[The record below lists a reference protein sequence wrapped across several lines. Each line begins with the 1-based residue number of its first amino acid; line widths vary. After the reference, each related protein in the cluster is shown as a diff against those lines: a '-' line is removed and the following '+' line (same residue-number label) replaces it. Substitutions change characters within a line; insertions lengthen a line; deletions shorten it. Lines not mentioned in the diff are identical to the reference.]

1 MDISFLASS
10 KREIKN
16 MNKGKVGAP
25 FEYSHTYIQFLA
37 FLKIGFKISYRTVQ
51 GIVRG
56 LSDYLKIE
64 EIHFTQIRRR
74 IVKIKPSVG
83 NLNLDNDDNKP
94 ITLIV
99 DASGLT
105 ITKKGD
111 YIEQKWI
118 RKKKEFI
125 KLHIAVDA
133 KSEQIVSFRVTKGN
147 VHDSKKFSPMI
158 REVSEAYSIDK
169 AYADQAHDNRRSFNL
184 LDNLNIEPAIQIR
197 KNASTK
203 AKGCPLRREEV
214 LLIREL
220 GYERWKQLK
229 DAGRR
234 WIAEIVFSSLKR
246 VLGINAATKSGLSAG
261 KNPMGLAAS
270 ILYISCVINGCNNVG
285 QTIFAQT
292 AGVTEVTIRNISK
305 HLRNHLDL
313 S

>member
-1 MDISFLASS
+1 MPLNKSWHEYNESLIERGRILMDIGFLRSCN
-10 KREIKN
+10 REIKN

-25 FEYSHTYIQFLA
+25 FEYSRTYIQFLA

-56 LSDYLKIE
+56 LSDYIRIE

-74 IVKIKPSVG
+74 ILKIKPSVG
-83 NLNLDNDDNKP
+83 NLNLDNDDGNNP
-94 ITLIV
+94 ITVIV

-133 KSEQIVSFRVTKGN
+133 KSEKIVSFRVTKGN

-158 REVSEAYSIDK
+158 REVSGEYTIDK
-169 AYADQAHDNRRSFNL
+169 AYADKAHDNRRIFNL

-203 AKGCPLRREEV
+203 AKGCPLRRDEV

-220 GYERWKQLK
+220 GYERWKELK
-229 DAGRR
+229 DVGRR

-246 VLGINAATKSGLSAG
+246 VLGEDLLSKKFKAQKVEAGL
-261 KNPMGLAAS
+261 KVM
-270 ILYISCVINGCNNVG
+270 LYNKFIS
-285 QTIFAQT
+285 
-292 AGVTEVTIRNISK
+292 
-305 HLRNHLDL
+305 L
-313 S
+313 

>member
-1 MDISFLASS
+1 MPLGKSWHEYNESLIERGRILMDIGFLRSS
-10 KREIKN
+10 KREITN

-25 FEYSHTYIQFLA
+25 FEHSHTYIQFLA
-37 FLKIGFKISYRTVQ
+37 FLKVGFKISYRTVQ

-56 LSDYLKIE
+56 LSDYIRIE

-74 IVKIKPSVG
+74 ILKIKPSVG
-83 NLNLDNDDNKP
+83 KLNLDNDDGNNP
-94 ITLIV
+94 ITVII

-133 KSEQIVSFRVTKGN
+133 KSEKIVSFRVTKGN

-158 REVSEAYSIDK
+158 REVSEEYTIDK
-169 AYADQAHDNRRSFNL
+169 TYADKAHDNRRSFNL

-203 AKGCPLRREEV
+203 AKGCPLRRDEV
-214 LLIREL
+214 LLIKKI

-246 VLGINAATKSGLSAG
+246 VLGEDLLSKKFKAQKVEAGL
-261 KNPMGLAAS
+261 KVM
-270 ILYISCVINGCNNVG
+270 LYNKFIS
-285 QTIFAQT
+285 
-292 AGVTEVTIRNISK
+292 
-305 HLRNHLDL
+305 L
-313 S
+313 

>member
-1 MDISFLASS
+1 MPLNKSWHDYNESLIERGRILMDISFLGSS

-51 GIVRG
+51 GIIRG
-56 LSDYLKIE
+56 LSDHIRIE

-74 IVKIKPSVG
+74 LLKVKPSVG
-83 NLNLDNDDNKP
+83 NLNLGSGDDDNKP
-94 ITLIV
+94 LTLIV

-105 ITKKGD
+105 VTKKGD

-133 KSEQIVSFRVTKGN
+133 KSEMIMSFRITKGN

-158 REVSEAYSIDK
+158 REVTKEYNIDK
-169 AYADQAHDNRRSFNL
+169 AYADKAHDNRRTFNL
-184 LDNLNIEPAIQIR
+184 LDDLNIEPAIQIR
-197 KNASTK
+197 KNASIKT
-203 AKGCPLRREEV
+203 KGCPLRRDEV
-214 LLIREL
+214 LLIRRL
-220 GYERWKQLK
+220 GYQGWKQLK
-229 DAGRR
+229 DTGRR

-246 VLGINAATKSGLSAG
+246 VLGENLLSRKFKAQKVEAGL
-261 KNPMGLAAS
+261 KVMLYNKFIGL
-270 ILYISCVINGCNNVG
+270 
-285 QTIFAQT
+285 
-292 AGVTEVTIRNISK
+292 
-305 HLRNHLDL
+305 
-313 S
+313 